1 MGVKQRIKT
10 IVPHR
15 VWRVLQGCKANMT
28 LASYY
33 AGQRK
38 RFLRFCAGQ
47 WNVGQSEQLR
57 GTMVYYIHRIEKGLS
72 HRRFRAGFGRSA
84 FGELRS
90 VMDEWRERDYPV
102 DDVTYIAARQVVRAY
117 VRKHRALEKPI
128 PEFVG
133 VWFADEV
140 ASVDIESVEQAEKAD
155 VAGNAGVKTVRAADK
170 RDNAS
175 LDYAALFAGR
185 SSVREYAET
194 PVDMGTVRK
203 AVSMSMKTPSV
214 CNRQAYRVLL
224 ISNPKFIEQAL
235 ALQGG
240 WRGYDAPPVLALISV
255 DVRGFVS
262 VVERNEPYIDGG
274 LFAMAFLTALE
285 CESLAACPL
294 NTMMRE
300 KQEHEI
306 RKLLGVPDYETLIAF
321 VAIGNFPESIESP
334 VSFRYDASV
343 ITRELN

>member
-102 DDVTYIAARQVVRAY
+102 DDVTYIAARQVVRASS
-117 VRKHRALEKPI
+117 I
-128 PEFVG
+128 DNVG
-133 VWFADEV
+133 E
-140 ASVDIESVEQAEKAD
+140 DIIE
-155 VAGNAGVKTVRAADK
+155 
-170 RDNAS
+170 
-175 LDYAALFAGR
+175 R
-185 SSVREYAET
+185 SSSSSQDCSVSFTLFGYTTEET
-194 PVDMGTVRK
+194 NIRNT
-203 AVSMSMKTPSV
+203 
-214 CNRQAYRVLL
+214 
-224 ISNPKFIEQAL
+224 NPNI
-235 ALQGG
+235 
-240 WRGYDAPPVLALISV
+240 
-255 DVRGFVS
+255 
-262 VVERNEPYIDGG
+262 
-274 LFAMAFLTALE
+274 
-285 CESLAACPL
+285 
-294 NTMMRE
+294 
-300 KQEHEI
+300 
-306 RKLLGVPDYETLIAF
+306 KLLFFIIYF
-321 VAIGNFPESIESP
+321 
-334 VSFRYDASV
+334 YKQK
-343 ITRELN
+343 

>member
-90 VMDEWRERDYPV
+90 VMDEWRDRDYPV

-117 VRKHRALEKPI
+117 VRKHRALEKKI
-128 PEFVG
+128 AEFVG
-133 VWFADEV
+133 DRIADEV
-140 ASVDIESVEQAEKAD
+140 GSVDIESVEEDEKDD
-155 VAGNAGVKTVRAADK
+155 VAG
-170 RDNAS
+170 
-175 LDYAALFAGR
+175 
-185 SSVREYAET
+185 
-194 PVDMGTVRK
+194 
-203 AVSMSMKTPSV
+203 
-214 CNRQAYRVLL
+214 
-224 ISNPKFIEQAL
+224 
-235 ALQGG
+235 
-240 WRGYDAPPVLALISV
+240 
-255 DVRGFVS
+255 
-262 VVERNEPYIDGG
+262 
-274 LFAMAFLTALE
+274 
-285 CESLAACPL
+285 
-294 NTMMRE
+294 
-300 KQEHEI
+300 
-306 RKLLGVPDYETLIAF
+306 
-321 VAIGNFPESIESP
+321 
-334 VSFRYDASV
+334 
-343 ITRELN
+343 